1 MKNKKTNP
9 YCLNNSGIVNHYY
22 IVKANIGTIFDTS
35 KNNSSQEA
43 TAVSIQT
50 FEKLIQQNCLY
61 IARQSILSK
70 WFPAFFRKRF
80 KLRPFGAAPFPRPEL
95 HHSNIPGS
103 TGDPPKRITAAG
115 LHDWLLLSYSIWIKL
130 AYDLCLLFCLFAII
144 VPKILSNWLISI
156 KKCYILLFLLI
167 IRYSYR
173 VLPLLTVHTVIS
185 TKRSA
190 WRDLSTTL
198 EMTTCWFI
206 IAVWIADT
214 Q

>member
-1 MKNKKTNP
+1 M
-9 YCLNNSGIVNHYY
+9 GINFDSASH
-22 IVKANIGTIFDTS
+22 TISDW
-35 KNNSSQEA
+35 KIE
-43 TAVSIQT
+43 
-50 FEKLIQQNCLY
+50 
-61 IARQSILSK
+61 QS
-70 WFPAFFRKRF
+70 PAW
-80 KLRPFGAAPFPRPEL
+80 PV
-95 HHSNIPGS
+95 IC
-103 TGDPPKRITAAG
+103 TKRITAAG

-156 KKCYILLFLLI
+156 KKCYIPLFLLI

-185 TKRSA
+185 TMRSA

-206 IAVWIADT
+206 IAVWIADNQLKHCQVFYT
-214 Q
+214 IVGMQPIKAVTDSIMSVSSHTITITRPGCHLGALKSMMHWSPE